1 MESWNRTFLLKND
14 YRQGQISFELG
25 QLHQNCIKLDKKELI
40 LDDDTLKTF
49 NQFSVSASFSDF
61 LFSKSGTGN
70 PVEEHGVYWNK

>member
-1 MESWNRTFLLKND
+1 MMESWNRPIFTKND

-25 QLHQNCIKLDKKELI
+25 QLHQNGIKLDKKELI

-61 LFSKSGTGN
+61 PKSGTGN
-70 PVEEHGVYWNK
+70 PVEEHGVYCNK